1 MDYEARITT
10 VLEKIGEDSPP
21 LAVVRRRVV
30 TAATG
35 TSRSAGRWRVP
46 VLVAA
51 AVGVISIVVAIAA
64 TTTTSSG
71 EGQAASQPRSAVP
84 RSFTPVF
91 CYATVDLDAT
101 DNWMS
106 VMSVSRSGDPSTVIA
121 EYIDLCRESWKSGEL
136 NSTPPHVVPDPK
148 AQPPRPVPPLT
159 PCVRPD
165 GKLAIFPGTEE
176 ETCERLGLPRA
187 TDR

>member
-1 MDYEARITT
+1 MDYEDKITT
-10 VLEKIGEDSPP
+10 VLEQIGEDSPP
-21 LAVVRRRVV
+21 LAAIRRRVM
-30 TAATG
+30 AATD
-35 TSRSAGRWRVP
+35 TSRTAGRWQLP

-51 AVGVISIVVAIAA
+51 AVGIITVVIAIAA

-121 EYIDLCRESWKSGEL
+121 DYVDLCRESWKSGEL
-136 NSTPPHVVPDPK
+136 NSTHPHVVPDPK

-159 PCVRPD
+159 ACVRAD
-165 GKLAIFPGTEE
+165 GKLAIFPGTED
-176 ETCERLGLPRA
+176 ETCQQLGLPRA
-187 TDR
+187 VDR